1 MAVKALSDMLIKRR
15 KRVSRGR
22 VLAFSK
28 RLGTLSLQ
36 LLHHGAAACLG
47 LLRQLISTH
56 TVALQLLDSDHEV
69 TFFLHYSKKNLHAV
83 QNKG

>member
-1 MAVKALSDMLIKRR
+1 MKALSDMLIKRR

-69 TFFLHYSKKNLHAV
+69 RKIILSTDCLKIV
-83 QNKG
+83 